1 MTIKHSVILLRH
13 GQSTWNAQ
21 DRFTGWEDS
30 DLTSIG
36 ENEARMAGKILKN
49 KNTKI
54 DIAYTS
60 LLKRAI
66 KTLWIA
72 LDEIN
77 QVWIPVHK
85 CWKLN
90 ERHYGHLTGLNKL
103 EMEKKFGV
111 KEVKKWR
118 KSYDYLPKPINLDSN
133 QWSGYDDR
141 YKSLSNDKIPYGE
154 SLKNTVA
161 RVSQFWNEYIVS
173 DLKKNKKVLIS
184 AHGNSLRALIM
195 FLENISPKEIENLD
209 IPRAAPIIV
218 KFDSHLKV
226 MSRNFL

>member
-111 KEVKKWR
+111 EEVKKWR

-133 QWSGYDDR
+133 QWS
-141 YKSLSNDKIPYGE
+141 
-154 SLKNTVA
+154 
-161 RVSQFWNEYIVS
+161 
-173 DLKKNKKVLIS
+173 
-184 AHGNSLRALIM
+184 
-195 FLENISPKEIENLD
+195 
-209 IPRAAPIIV
+209 
-218 KFDSHLKV
+218 
-226 MSRNFL
+226 